1 MQINELTVRDFRNLH
16 HIEQTFDSG
25 LNVIMGRN
33 AQGKT
38 NLLEAMYMLVTG
50 RSFRTRNEREL
61 VPWDRADYV
70 ATIVRADVSTRTGRD
85 RYLLSFNR
93 TQKFIS
99 VNDVPIGRLGELVGR
114 LNAVLFTPADLE
126 LVQGA
131 PQQRRRFLDLCL
143 SQTSRTTLQALQ
155 RYDQALR
162 QRNMLLKVHAQ
173 RRNVAQ
179 ELAPYAEELATMGAL
194 VMARRAAA
202 LAELSEAAAVFY
214 EQIAGRNEQME
225 LRYRPSVT
233 AATANEVELREA
245 IREALA
251 RSLGE
256 DLGRGTTGM
265 GPHRDDFVFYLGGKD
280 ARDFASQGQQR
291 TCVLALKL
299 AELAMLA
306 KTRGEPP
313 VLFLD
318 DLMSELDAERRER
331 LLECLPREAQ
341 TFLTTTDF
349 EAVRTSHPGRVLRM
363 ENGALGS

>member
-1 MQINELTVRDFRNLH
+1 
-16 HIEQTFDSG
+16 
-25 LNVIMGRN
+25 
-33 AQGKT
+33 
-38 NLLEAMYMLVTG
+38 
-50 RSFRTRNEREL
+50 
-61 VPWDRADYV
+61 
-70 ATIVRADVSTRTGRD
+70 
-85 RYLLSFNR
+85 
-93 TQKFIS
+93 
-99 VNDVPIGRLGELVGR
+99 
-114 LNAVLFTPADLE
+114 
-126 LVQGA
+126 
-131 PQQRRRFLDLCL
+131 
-143 SQTSRTTLQALQ
+143 
-155 RYDQALR
+155 
-162 QRNMLLKVHAQ
+162 
-173 RRNVAQ
+173 
-179 ELAPYAEELATMGAL
+179 MGAL

-256 DLGRGTTGM
+256 DLGRGTTGV

-280 ARDFASQGQQR
+280 AHDFASQGQQR